1 MGNPKDQQD
10 GISKCGFPSEVR
22 SFWGGSVSLDLLVR
36 GPGHQRS
43 LRFGEL

>member
-10 GISKCGFPSEVR
+10 GIFKCFPGFPSEVMR
-22 SFWGGSVSLDLLVR
+22 VVLGDLLVR